1 MQRLRIAGVLN
12 LELVVQRRL
21 HQIRCAPNP
30 FRMLQLQITNQN
42 LGNGRSL
49 IGLQLQAQE
58 FAHRVYA
65 STMVEL
71 VVLWACVYGVDV
83 RAGTPA

>member
-1 MQRLRIAGVLN
+1 
-12 LELVVQRRL
+12 
-21 HQIRCAPNP
+21 
-30 FRMLQLQITNQN
+30 MLQLQITNQN